1 MKKFSKPQQPQ
12 TPTDTEHPAPAKVGE
27 TAKVSVTARPRRLTS
42 PQPIFAI
49 VPGVDT
55 LTLLRQAC
63 ETLASL
69 TALLENFAAKLEGPN
84 RGEVFSI
91 QQLAMVAELL
101 VTHVR
106 DNLGSRDD
114 ASAGQ
119 PVTRH

>member
-12 TPTDTEHPAPAKVGE
+12 NPTDADHPAPAKVCE
-27 TAKVSVTARPRRLTS
+27 TAKVAVTPRPRRVSS

-49 VPGVDT
+49 APGVDT
-55 LTLLRQAC
+55 LTLLKQAC

-69 TALLENFAAKLEGPN
+69 NALLENFAAKLEGPN

-101 VTHVR
+101 VTQVR

>member
-1 MKKFSKPQQPQ
+1 VKKFSKPQQPQ
-12 TPTDTEHPAPAKVGE
+12 TPTDADHPAPAKVCE
-27 TAKVSVTARPRRLTS
+27 TVKVAVTQRPRRVSS
-42 PQPIFAI
+42 PQQIFAI
-49 VPGVDT
+49 APGVDT
-55 LTLLRQAC
+55 LTLLKQAC

-69 TALLENFAAKLEGPN
+69 NALLENFAAKLEGPN

-101 VTHVR
+101 VTQVR

-114 ASAGQ
+114 ASAGE